1 MGGRAAQS
9 RRTASRVRVAGVE
22 AMRSACS
29 ARFAVRIGRVSAGRD
44 PLRSAAIRCDPLRS
58 AAIRCDPLRSAAI
71 RCDPLRSASIRFD
84 RIARA
89 LSRTDRGG
97 GGRGMRGRHT
107 GAGTACE
114 RWRHTVTGRR
124 IGGNR
129 MASSVAA
136 VIARPRAG
144 LTIVRVR

>member
-22 AMRSACS
+22 AMRAACS
-29 ARFAVRIGRVSAGRD
+29 ARFAVRISRVSAGRD
-44 PLRSAAIRCDPLRS
+44 PLRSAA
-58 AAIRCDPLRSAAI
+58 
-71 RCDPLRSASIRFD
+71 IRFD

>member
-1 MGGRAAQS
+1 MAHGIGRA
-9 RRTASRVRVAGVE
+9 RRAIAADGFARPRGRRRSDARCLLRAFRRANQPGV
-22 AMRSACS
+22 
-29 ARFAVRIGRVSAGRD
+29 GG
-44 PLRSAAIRCDPLRS
+44 PRSAA
-58 AAIRCDPLRSAAI
+58 
-71 RCDPLRSASIRFD
+71 IRFD